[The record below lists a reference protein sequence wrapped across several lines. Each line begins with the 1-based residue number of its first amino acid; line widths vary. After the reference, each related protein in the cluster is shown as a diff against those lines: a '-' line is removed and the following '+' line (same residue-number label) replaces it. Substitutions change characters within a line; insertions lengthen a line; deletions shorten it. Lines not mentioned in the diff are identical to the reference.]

1 MNTHISQVTSSEQSL
16 LDCVQEQ
23 SIVFT
28 DAVQLIEQL
37 EQAAHR
43 RELGEPDSVSKLQRS
58 LNQVVSAQQKI
69 STAYVGFSSLK
80 ITPSSILK
88 SSLAHHEQQLKAL
101 VGRINSLQNI
111 FEKMRDDISPQLDMD
126 TRRKSMHSAYQKS
139 LKSV

>member
-1 MNTHISQVTSSEQSL
+1 MNTHISQDASSEQLL

-43 RELGEPDSVSKLQRS
+43 RELGEPDSVSRLQRA

-69 STAYVGFSSLK
+69 STAYAGFSSLK
-80 ITPSSILK
+80 LTPSTILK
-88 SSLAHHEQQLKAL
+88 NSLARHEQQLKAL
-101 VGRINSLQNI
+101 VGRINSLQSI
-111 FEKMRDDISPQLDMD
+111 FEKMRDDMSPQLDID

>member
-1 MNTHISQVTSSEQSL
+1 MNTHISQVATSEQLL

-37 EQAAHR
+37 EQAAQR
-43 RELGEPDSVSKLQRS
+43 RELGEPDSVSKLQRTF
-58 LNQVVSAQQKI
+58 NQVVSAQQKI
-69 STAYVGFSSLK
+69 STAYAGFSSLK
-80 ITPSSILK
+80 LTPSAILK
-88 SSLAHHEQQLKAL
+88 NSLARHEQQLKAL